1 MIFYFRNHSAN
12 KSSSLAFPRIVTGAR
27 ADLWLRHR
35 AMNNDFSHIPAGYHS
50 VTPSLTA
57 KDAKAA
63 LAFYTA
69 AFGAEVQ
76 FIMDDPKSG
85 GVAHAEFRIG
95 NSTLMVSDE
104 YPSYG
109 AFQPEI
115 GKGASFMIYVK
126 DVEAAFQQAF
136 AAGAAVTMP
145 PTDMFWGDR
154 VAKFNDPH
162 GYRWTVA
169 QKVREVS
176 PEEMN
181 EAMKNWEG

>member
-1 MIFYFRNHSAN
+1 M
-12 KSSSLAFPRIVTGAR
+12 SS
-27 ADLWLRHR
+27 
-35 AMNNDFSHIPAGYHS
+35 DFSHIPPGYHS
-50 VTPSLTA
+50 ATPSLTA

-63 LAFYTA
+63 LAFYPA

-76 FIMDDPKSG
+76 FVMPDPKSG

-95 NSTLMVSDE
+95 NSTLMISDE
-104 YPSYG
+104 YPAYQ

-126 DVEAAFQQAF
+126 DVEAVFAQAT
-136 AAGAAVTMP
+136 AAGAMVVMP

-154 VAKFNDPH
+154 VAKLNDPH
-162 GYRWTVA
+162 GYRWSVA